1 MYIQHP
7 EIVKMLLDFIKTK
20 IFTFLQSL
28 SSKDEIDQALEGLQI
43 ISGTSKYDMK
53 IEYLPQLFLQRY
65 CKLKRDQHY
74 KEFLF
79 FEDEHNE
86 DKILRVEFRD
96 SSKAKEID
104 TILKP
109 FEESFI
115 EWLNGLIIFY
125 EVNFQEDEKIH
136 NTVCKAIGL
145 LIESLINAD
154 TILNPPERDR
164 GSMTSTEKQQKATQ
178 RPVYPMPTETFYVR

>member
-1 MYIQHP
+1 M
-7 EIVKMLLDFIKTK
+7 
-20 IFTFLQSL
+20 
-28 SSKDEIDQALEGLQI
+28 
-43 ISGTSKYDMK
+43 
-53 IEYLPQLFLQRY
+53 
-65 CKLKRDQHY
+65 
-74 KEFLF
+74 
-79 FEDEHNE
+79 
-86 DKILRVEFRD
+86 RVEFRD

-164 GSMTSTEKQQKATQ
+164 GSMTSTEKQQKAT
-178 RPVYPMPTETFYVR
+178 